1 MARSFVLPEVVDLV
15 AVTPLRSNLIALRG
29 EDVELD
35 ASAVQRIS
43 GLGVQLLLSAAATW
57 RQDGHAF
64 SAARTSPA
72 LEEALRLTGARLGDE
87 G

>member
-15 AVTPLRSNLIALRG
+15 AVTPLRSDLIALRG
-29 EDVELD
+29 EDVEID
-35 ASAVQRIS
+35 ASAVQRIG

-57 RQDGHAF
+57 RREGRAF
-64 SAARTSPA
+64 STVRRSPA
-72 LEEALRLTGARLGDE
+72 YEEALRLTGAGLGDE